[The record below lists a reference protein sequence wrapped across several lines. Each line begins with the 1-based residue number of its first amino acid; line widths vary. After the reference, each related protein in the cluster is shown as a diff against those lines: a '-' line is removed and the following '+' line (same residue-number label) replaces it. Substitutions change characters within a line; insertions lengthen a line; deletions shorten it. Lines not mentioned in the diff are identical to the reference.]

1 MERSGV
7 AARSGMEQKGA
18 ERRAAFA
25 ELFPTGRLIIQRSE
39 RDFRVFTPSG
49 NKTYRFWVG
58 QCYAVSY
65 TMLQCFAGAGRT
77 SHRA

>member
-25 ELFPTGRLIIQRSE
+25 ELFPTARFMIPQSE
-39 RDFRVFTPSG
+39 RVNIVNVISEFSLHQGIKHTASG
-49 NKTYRFWVG
+49 LDSAM
-58 QCYAVSY
+58 Q
-65 TMLQCFAGAGRT
+65 
-77 SHRA
+77 